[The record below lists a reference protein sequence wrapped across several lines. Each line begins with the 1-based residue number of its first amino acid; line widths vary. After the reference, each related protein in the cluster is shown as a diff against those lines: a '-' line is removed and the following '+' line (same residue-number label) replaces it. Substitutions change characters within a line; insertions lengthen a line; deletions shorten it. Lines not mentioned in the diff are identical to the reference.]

1 MRAQLHELEGY
12 DDTGEYWLMQVTSV
26 ETVANHQGV
35 SDSVGQKVKKGDA
48 ILFGH
53 FLERLP
59 WYRNRDRQRVYYA
72 TAGEQVRM
80 DARHCMRDVGTIED
94 NITSAKMSARQLG
107 TVGETLD
114 GKRYSVKLVAH
125 DTIVDQLE
133 PGAVPI

>member
-1 MRAQLHELEGY
+1 MAYH
-12 DDTGEYWLMQVTSV
+12 
-26 ETVANHQGV
+26 
-35 SDSVGQKVKKGDA
+35 
-48 ILFGH
+48 
-53 FLERLP
+53 
-59 WYRNRDRQRVYYA
+59 RNRDRQRVYYA

-80 DARHCMRDVGTIED
+80 DARHCMRDIGTIED

-125 DTIVDQLE
+125 DTIMDQLE